1 MKVGGKELSAA
12 IRSIVREELKR
23 ALPGL
28 IREHLTENY
37 IRKMMKESREDESGP
52 LQFDQGRDQN
62 VPLPKKRDDA
72 GIYDEQYSDDL
83 DNDKLAAEATKRN
96 AMNSALLS
104 RSNPL
109 SFIYEDVKQVSQVE
123 EGVSTQLLE
132 SAGLDFKKM
141 ARLAGAL
148 EKNGPMPT
156 TDDAKLRELERRRK
170 ALEVPVK

>member
-28 IREHLTENY
+28 IREHLSENY
-37 IRKMMKESREDESGP
+37 LRKMMKESREDESGP

-62 VPLPKKRDDA
+62 VPSPKKRDDS

-109 SFIYEDVKQVSQVE
+109 SSIYEDIKSPHQS

-132 SAGLDFKKM
+132 STGLDFKKM
-141 ARLAGAL
+141 ARLAGVL
-148 EKNGPMPT
+148 ENKNGPMQT